1 MSHLEQLL
9 SHSCAVRYI
18 VEGVPPV
25 PIHVRIEPTEGC
37 NMRCSFCIWHG
48 NERHPNIASGT
59 TYTGSHSLPRTRLLM
74 LIDELAEI
82 GTKAISFTGAGDPL
96 VYPHLEEVLQR
107 AHDSGLQYAVTT
119 NFAMPVSDA
128 LIEVLCQAC
137 WIRIS
142 MSAGSAATYNAVQL
156 PAGGSGAFERL
167 QDNVRGLV
175 VARRRL
181 GTRVRINASFVV
193 IPGNCDEVLQAA
205 RLAHGLGFDSIS
217 FRPDDPAICGIAPMK
232 FDAET
237 AKQLAEAAR
246 SFNAASFKVNHSD
259 SVAERNPA
267 AVSGLRCLY
276 ADHTA
281 YIAAT
286 GEVYPCCYTRYD
298 RRFVIGNIVS
308 GTFRDF
314 WWSREHQQRL
324 SRLLVAGC
332 PACPYDDTN
341 ISLSR
346 RGQMSLSDCGIEEG
360 AVFI

>member
-1 MSHLEQLL
+1 MSHLDQLL
-9 SHSCAVRYI
+9 SHSCAVRH
-18 VEGVPPV
+18 VFEGTPPV

-48 NERHPNIASGT
+48 NERHPHIASGT
-59 TYTGSHSLPRTRLLM
+59 TYTGVHSLPRTRLLT
-74 LIDELAEI
+74 LIDELAQI

-96 VYPHLEEVLQR
+96 VYPHLEEVLKR
-107 AHDSGLQYAVTT
+107 TRDRGLQFAVTT
-119 NFAMPVSDA
+119 NFAMPVADS
-128 LIEVLCQAC
+128 LIELLCQAC

-142 MSAGSAATYNAVQL
+142 MSAGSASTYNAVQL
-156 PAGGSGAFERL
+156 PVVGIGVFERL
-167 QDNVRGLV
+167 QDNVSRLV

-193 IPGNCDEVLQAA
+193 IPSNCDEVLQAA
-205 RLAHGLGFDSIS
+205 HFAHGLGLDSIS

-232 FDAET
+232 FNAET
-237 AKQLAEAAR
+237 AKQLAEAVR
-246 SFNAASFKVNHSD
+246 FFNAASFKINYSD

-267 AVSGLRCLY
+267 AVSGLQCLY

-298 RRFVIGNIVS
+298 RRFAIGDIAS

-314 WWSREHQQRL
+314 WWSSEHQQRL
-324 SRLLVAGC
+324 GRLLVYGC

-341 ISLSR
+341 ISLGR
-346 RGQMSLSDCGIEEG
+346 RGQASVPDCGVEDGE
-360 AVFI
+360 AFI

>member
-9 SHSCAVRYI
+9 SHSCAVRH
-18 VEGVPPV
+18 VFEGTLPV

-48 NERHPNIASGT
+48 NERHPHIASGT
-59 TYTGSHSLPRTRLLM
+59 TYTGAHSLSRTRLLT
-74 LIDELAEI
+74 LIDELAQI

-96 VYPHLEEVLQR
+96 VYPHLDEVLQR
-107 AHDSGLQYAVTT
+107 AHDSGLQCAVTT

-142 MSAGSAATYNAVQL
+142 MSAGSTVTYNSVQL
-156 PAGGSGAFERL
+156 PTGGSGVFEQL
-167 QDNVRGLV
+167 QDNVRRLV

-193 IPGNCDEVLQAA
+193 IPDNCDEVLQAA
-205 RLAHGLGFDSIS
+205 RLAHGLGLDSIS

-237 AKQLAEAAR
+237 TKQLAEAAR
-246 SFNAASFKVNHSD
+246 SFNTTSFKINYSD
-259 SVAERNPA
+259 SVEERNPA
-267 AVSGLRCLY
+267 AVSGLQCLY

-298 RRFVIGNIVS
+298 RRFVIGDITS
-308 GTFRDF
+308 GAFRDF

-324 SRLLVAGC
+324 SQLLVAGC
-332 PACPYDDTN
+332 PACPYDETN
-341 ISLSR
+341 LSLGR
-346 RGQMSLSDCGIEEG
+346 RGQISIPDCDVKESE
-360 AVFI
+360 AFI